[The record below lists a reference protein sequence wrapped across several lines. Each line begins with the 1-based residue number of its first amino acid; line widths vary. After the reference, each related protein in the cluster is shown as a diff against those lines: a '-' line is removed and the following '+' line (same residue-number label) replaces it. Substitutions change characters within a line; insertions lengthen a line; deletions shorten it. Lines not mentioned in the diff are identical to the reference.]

1 MVAYNI
7 SIGPGVSIGP
17 GWSLGGNTSNSSFTI
32 TSARLSNPAT
42 YGATFSGVT
51 TSGFTIDNPNVGNN
65 LHPAYNATITDN
77 DSDIIAAFTAAGELS
92 TPEYPAY
99 IWTVAWGPGSTYTN
113 LAQVGYNSGVKQ
125 IYMIPVDPASPWST
139 PGNSGYSLAGTFTFP
154 ATFTAYL
161 PPISKGGWC

>member
-1 MVAYNI
+1 MVAPI
-7 SIGPGVSIGP
+7 TIEAGIEIGPGINIGDFP
-17 GWSLGGNTSNSSFTI
+17 VGTLSFTI
-32 TSARLSNPAT
+32 TSARLSNPAA

-65 LHPAYNATITDN
+65 LYPAYYATITDN

-113 LAQVGYNSGVKQ
+113 LAQVGYNSGVKS